1 MSKANNTKAIIFT
14 VTLFSFMVL
23 LIAGTIFYVYKD
35 PVISETVE
43 TVETV
48 ETTEATKA
56 VREKRVS
63 VYGTNDIQGK
73 IIDSSSGDK
82 TTYQYRLAYMAKIFS
97 DARTSGDYD
106 DVLLVDAGDIY
117 KGDPISNL
125 SEGAALRAA
134 FDKMGYDAVTLGTGD
149 FEWDATR
156 FATDG
161 TATIPSYELGEFSG
175 NPTIPV
181 IAANLYNTNNKSRS
195 LFTKDYVI
203 VEKAGARIALIGY
216 ISDVSSQVVSNNME
230 QFEIH
235 DDLAEFAKRV
245 KEIKAAENPTITVVV
260 AHCDAITVA
269 NAMDPADVNLV
280 VGGITNSGV
289 YGTAEN
295 GVAYMQAENDA
306 KGYAH
311 ATFVLKSDGSVKIE
325 YMTYVSIMDSELALY
340 DTSANS
346 DNFDPDVLAISRT
359 VVDSTSDAMNE
370 ALGYIDANVERSG
383 VISGRT
389 TTAGNFLTGL
399 ILEGMKGQGVVA
411 AFHNCGGMNKDLIVP
426 EDGGLYQVSASDI
439 YAIASQDYTL
449 LVYELTGE
457 ELAKQIANGFANGD
471 YGDQMSGL
479 TFEYKNNGTDTEPV
493 IEVVSITLS
502 DGTKVDVKDQK
513 TKYKVCITNYCAKV
527 AGSVFEGKKP
537 VKDEKDAPIDNQLII
552 KTLRNR
558 KSSGDVHIPTDNKPR
573 GTVASENNNNGN

>member
-14 VTLFSFMVL
+14 VTLLSVMVM

-35 PVISETVE
+35 PVISETAASE
-43 TVETV
+43 QTV
-48 ETTEATKA
+48 ETTAETKA
-56 VREKRVS
+56 VREKRIS
-63 VYGTNDIQGK
+63 VYGTSDIQGK
-73 IIDSSSGDK
+73 LIDSSSGDK
-82 TTYQYRLAYMAKIFS
+82 MTYQYRLAYMAKTFS

-161 TATIPSYELGEFSG
+161 SATIPSYELGEFTG

-181 IAANLYNTNNKSRS
+181 IASNLYNTSNKSRS

-216 ISDVSSQVVSNNME
+216 ISDVSSQVVSNNMD

-235 DDLAEFAKRV
+235 EDLAELAKRV
-245 KEIKAAENPTITVVV
+245 KEIKAAENPLITVVV
-260 AHCDAITVA
+260 AHCAADTVA
-269 NAMDPADVNLV
+269 AAMDPADVDLV
-280 VGGITNSGV
+280 VGGLTNSGV
-289 YGTAEN
+289 YGNTEN
-295 GVAYMQAENDA
+295 GVAYMQAESDA

-311 ATFVLKSDGSVKIE
+311 ATFVLKSDGTVKIE
-325 YMTYVSIMDSELALY
+325 YMTYVSIMDSAEALY

-346 DNFDPDVLAISRT
+346 ENFDPDVLAISRT

-370 ALGYIDANVERSG
+370 ALGYIDANVERSAI
-383 VISGRT
+383 ISGRT

-399 ILEGMKGQGVVA
+399 ILESMKGQGVVA
-411 AFHNCGGMNKDLIVP
+411 AFHNCGGMNKDLITL
-426 EDGGLYQVSASDI
+426 DGGLYQVSAGDI
-439 YAIASQDYTL
+439 DAVASQDYAL

-479 TFEYKNNGTDTEPV
+479 TFEYKNNGTEEEPV

-527 AGSVFEGKKP
+527 PGSVFEGKKP
-537 VKDEKDAPIDNQLII
+537 LKDEKDAPIDNQAII
-552 KTLRNR
+552 KVLRSR
-558 KSSGDVHIPTDNKPR
+558 KSGGDVHIPTDNKPR
-573 GTVASENNNNGN
+573 GTVAAETTGN

>member
-1 MSKANNTKAIIFT
+1 MSKVNNTKAIIFT
-14 VTLFSFMVL
+14 VTLLSVMVM

-35 PVISETVE
+35 PVISETAASE
-43 TVETV
+43 QTV
-48 ETTEATKA
+48 ETTAETKA
-56 VREKRVS
+56 VREKRIS
-63 VYGTNDIQGK
+63 VYGTSDIQGK
-73 IIDSSSGDK
+73 LIDSSSGDK
-82 TTYQYRLAYMAKIFS
+82 MTYQYRLAYMAKAFS

-161 TATIPSYELGEFSG
+161 SATIPSYELGEFTG

-181 IAANLYNTNNKSRS
+181 IASNLYNTSNKSRS

-216 ISDVSSQVVSNNME
+216 ISDVSSQVVSNNMD

-235 DDLAEFAKRV
+235 EDLAEFAKRV
-245 KEIKAAENPTITVVV
+245 KEIKAAENPLITVVV
-260 AHCDAITVA
+260 AHCAADTVA
-269 NAMDPADVNLV
+269 AAMDPADVDLV
-280 VGGITNSGV
+280 VGGLTNSGV
-289 YGTAEN
+289 YGNTEN
-295 GVAYMQAENDA
+295 GVAYMQAESDA

-311 ATFVLKSDGSVKIE
+311 ATFVLKSDGTVKIE
-325 YMTYVSIMDSELALY
+325 YMTYVSIMDSAEALY

-346 DNFDPDVLAISRT
+346 ENFDPDVLAISRT
-359 VVDSTSDAMNE
+359 AVDSTSDAMNE
-370 ALGYIDANVERSG
+370 ALGYIDANVERSAI
-383 VISGRT
+383 ISGRT

-399 ILEGMKGQGVVA
+399 ILESMKGQGVVA
-411 AFHNCGGMNKDLIVP
+411 AFHNCGGMNKDLITP
-426 EDGGLYQVSASDI
+426 DGGLYQVSAGDI
-439 YAIASQDYTL
+439 YAVASQDYAL

-479 TFEYKNNGTDTEPV
+479 TFEYKNNGTEEEPV

-527 AGSVFEGKKP
+527 PGSVFEGKKP
-537 VKDEKDAPIDNQLII
+537 LKDEKDAPIDNQAII
-552 KTLRNR
+552 KVLRSR
-558 KSSGDVHIPTDNKPR
+558 KSGGDVHIPTDNKPR
-573 GTVASENNNNGN
+573 GTVAAETTGN

>member
-1 MSKANNTKAIIFT
+1 MSKVNNTKAIIFT
-14 VTLFSFMVL
+14 VTLLSVMVM

-35 PVISETVE
+35 PVISETAASE
-43 TVETV
+43 QTV
-48 ETTEATKA
+48 ETTAETKA
-56 VREKRVS
+56 VREKRIS
-63 VYGTNDIQGK
+63 VYGTSDIQGK
-73 IIDSSSGDK
+73 LIDSSSGDK
-82 TTYQYRLAYMAKIFS
+82 MTYQYRLAYMAKTFS

-161 TATIPSYELGEFSG
+161 SATIPSYELGEFTG

-181 IAANLYNTNNKSRS
+181 IASNLYNTSNKSRS

-216 ISDVSSQVVSNNME
+216 ISDVSSQVVSNNMD

-235 DDLAEFAKRV
+235 EDLAELAKRV
-245 KEIKAAENPTITVVV
+245 KEIKAAENPLITVVV
-260 AHCDAITVA
+260 AHCAADTVA
-269 NAMDPADVNLV
+269 AAMDPADVDLV
-280 VGGITNSGV
+280 VGGLTNSGV
-289 YGTAEN
+289 YGNTEN
-295 GVAYMQAENDA
+295 GVAYMQAESDA

-311 ATFVLKSDGSVKIE
+311 ATFVLKSDGTVKIE
-325 YMTYVSIMDSELALY
+325 YMTYVSIMDSAEALY

-346 DNFDPDVLAISRT
+346 ENFDPDILAISRT

-370 ALGYIDANVERSG
+370 ALGYIDANVERSAI
-383 VISGRT
+383 ISGRT

-399 ILEGMKGQGVVA
+399 ILESMKGQGVVA
-411 AFHNCGGMNKDLIVP
+411 AFHNCGGMNKDLITP
-426 EDGGLYQVSASDI
+426 DGGLYQVSAGDI
-439 YAIASQDYTL
+439 YAVASQDYAL

-479 TFEYKNNGTDTEPV
+479 TFEYKNNGTEEEPV

-527 AGSVFEGKKP
+527 PGSVFEGKKP
-537 VKDEKDAPIDNQLII
+537 LKDEKDAPIDNQAII
-552 KTLRNR
+552 KVLRSR
-558 KSSGDVHIPTDNKPR
+558 KSGGDVHIPTDNKPR
-573 GTVASENNNNGN
+573 GTVAKDTEGN

>member
-14 VTLFSFMVL
+14 ITLLSFMVL
-23 LIAGTIFYVYKD
+23 LIAGTIYYVYKD
-35 PVISETVE
+35 PVLSETVE
-43 TVETV
+43 TVQTV
-48 ETTEATKA
+48 ETTVETKTL
-56 VREKRVS
+56 REKRIS

-106 DVLLVDAGDIY
+106 DVLLLDAGDIY

-149 FEWDATR
+149 FEWDANK

-161 TATIPSYELGEFSG
+161 TASIPAYELGEFTG

-181 IAANLYNTNNKSRS
+181 IAANLYNTNNKNRTLS
-195 LFTKDYVI
+195 TKDYVI

-216 ISDVSSQVVSNNME
+216 VADVTSEVVSSNMD

-235 DDLAEFAKRV
+235 GDLAEFANRV
-245 KEIKAAENPTITVVV
+245 KEIKSAEQPDITIVV
-260 AHCDAITVA
+260 AHCSAIEVA
-269 NAMDPADVNLV
+269 NAMDPADVDLV
-280 VGGITNSGV
+280 VGGHSSDGV
-289 YGTAEN
+289 YGNAEN
-295 GVAYMQAENDA
+295 GVAYMQSESDA

-311 ATFVLKSDGSVKIE
+311 ATFVLKTDGTVKIE
-325 YMTYVSIMDSELALY
+325 YMTYVSIMDSQEALY
-340 DTSANS
+340 DTSANAE
-346 DNFDPDVLAISRT
+346 NFDPDVLAISRT
-359 VVDSTSDAMNE
+359 VVDTTSEAMNE
-370 ALGYIDANVERSG
+370 AMGYIDTSVEREG
-383 VISGRT
+383 YISGRT
-389 TTAGNFLTGL
+389 TTAGNFITGL
-399 ILEGMKGQGVVA
+399 ILEGMKGNGVVA
-411 AFHNCGGMNKDLIVP
+411 AFHNGRGMNKDLMVT
-426 EDGGLYQVSASDI
+426 DGGLYQVSASDI
-439 YAIASQDYTL
+439 YSIASQDYAILT
-449 LVYELTGE
+449 YELTGE
-457 ELAKQIANGFANGD
+457 ELAKQIANGFANGE

-479 TFEYKNNGTDTEPV
+479 TFEYKNNGTEDEPV
-493 IEVVSITLS
+493 VEVVSITLS

-527 AGSVFEGKKP
+527 PGSVFEGKKP
-537 VKDEKDAPIDNQLII
+537 LKDEKDAPIDNQLII

-558 KSSGDVHIPTDNKPR
+558 RGTGDVHIPTDTKPR
-573 GTVASENNNNGN
+573 GSIAKDTAEN

>member
-1 MSKANNTKAIIFT
+1 MSKVNNTKAIIFT
-14 VTLFSFMVL
+14 VTLLSVMVM

-35 PVISETVE
+35 PVISETAASE
-43 TVETV
+43 QTV
-48 ETTEATKA
+48 ETTAETKA
-56 VREKRVS
+56 VREKRIS
-63 VYGTNDIQGK
+63 VYGTSDIQGK
-73 IIDSSSGDK
+73 LIDSSSGDK
-82 TTYQYRLAYMAKIFS
+82 MTYQYRLAYMAKTFS

-161 TATIPSYELGEFSG
+161 SATIPSYELGEFTG

-181 IAANLYNTNNKSRS
+181 IASNLYNTSNKSRS

-216 ISDVSSQVVSNNME
+216 ISDVSSQVVSNNMD

-235 DDLAEFAKRV
+235 EDLAELAKRV
-245 KEIKAAENPTITVVV
+245 KEIKAAENPLITVVV
-260 AHCDAITVA
+260 AHCAADTVA
-269 NAMDPADVNLV
+269 AAMDPADVDLV
-280 VGGITNSGV
+280 VGGLTNSGV
-289 YGTAEN
+289 YGNTEN
-295 GVAYMQAENDA
+295 GVAYMQAESDA

-311 ATFVLKSDGSVKIE
+311 ATFVLKSDGTVKIE
-325 YMTYVSIMDSELALY
+325 YMTYVSIMDSAEALY

-346 DNFDPDVLAISRT
+346 ENFDPDVLAISRS

-370 ALGYIDANVERSG
+370 ALGYIDANVERSAI
-383 VISGRT
+383 ISGRT

-399 ILEGMKGQGVVA
+399 ILESMKGQGVVA
-411 AFHNCGGMNKDLIVP
+411 AFHNCGGMNKDLITP
-426 EDGGLYQVSASDI
+426 DGGLYQVSAGDI
-439 YAIASQDYTL
+439 YAVASQDYAL

-479 TFEYKNNGTDTEPV
+479 TFEYKNNGTEEEPV

-527 AGSVFEGKKP
+527 PGSVFEGKKP
-537 VKDEKDAPIDNQLII
+537 LKDEKDAPIDNQAII
-552 KTLRNR
+552 KVLRSR
-558 KSSGDVHIPTDNKPR
+558 KSGGDVHIPTDNKPR
-573 GTVASENNNNGN
+573 GTVAAETTGN

>member
-1 MSKANNTKAIIFT
+1 MSKVNNTKAIIFT
-14 VTLFSFMVL
+14 VTLLSVMVM

-35 PVISETVE
+35 PVISETAASE
-43 TVETV
+43 QTV
-48 ETTEATKA
+48 ETTAETKA
-56 VREKRVS
+56 VREKRIS
-63 VYGTNDIQGK
+63 VYGTSDIQGK
-73 IIDSSSGDK
+73 LIDSSSGDK
-82 TTYQYRLAYMAKIFS
+82 MTYQYRLAYMAKTFS

-161 TATIPSYELGEFSG
+161 SATIPSYELGEFTG

-181 IAANLYNTNNKSRS
+181 IASNLYNTSNKSRS

-216 ISDVSSQVVSNNME
+216 ISDVSSQVVSNNMD

-235 DDLAEFAKRV
+235 EDLAELAKRV
-245 KEIKAAENPTITVVV
+245 KEIKAAENPLITVVV
-260 AHCDAITVA
+260 AHCAADTVA
-269 NAMDPADVNLV
+269 AAMDPADVDLV
-280 VGGITNSGV
+280 VGGLTNSGV
-289 YGTAEN
+289 YGNTEN
-295 GVAYMQAENDA
+295 GVAYMQAESDA

-311 ATFVLKSDGSVKIE
+311 ATFVLKSDGTVKIE
-325 YMTYVSIMDSELALY
+325 YMTYVSIMDSAEALY

-346 DNFDPDVLAISRT
+346 ENFDPDVLAISRT
-359 VVDSTSDAMNE
+359 VVDSTSDDMNE
-370 ALGYIDANVERSG
+370 ALGYIDANVERSAI
-383 VISGRT
+383 ISGRT

-399 ILEGMKGQGVVA
+399 ILESMKGQGVVA
-411 AFHNCGGMNKDLIVP
+411 AFHNCGGMNKDLITP
-426 EDGGLYQVSASDI
+426 DGGLYQVSAGDI
-439 YAIASQDYTL
+439 YAVASQDYAL

-479 TFEYKNNGTDTEPV
+479 TFEYKNNGTEEEPV

-527 AGSVFEGKKP
+527 PGSVFEGKKP
-537 VKDEKDAPIDNQLII
+537 LKDEKDAPIDNQAII
-552 KTLRNR
+552 KVLRSR
-558 KSSGDVHIPTDNKPR
+558 KSGGDVHIPTDNKPR
-573 GTVASENNNNGN
+573 GTVAAETTGN

>member
-14 VTLFSFMVL
+14 VTLLSVMVM

-35 PVISETVE
+35 PVISETVATE
-43 TVETV
+43 QTV
-48 ETTEATKA
+48 ETTAETKA
-56 VREKRVS
+56 VREKRIS
-63 VYGTNDIQGK
+63 VYGTSDIQGK
-73 IIDSSSGDK
+73 LIDSSSGDK
-82 TTYQYRLAYMAKIFS
+82 MTYQYRLAYMAKTFS

-161 TATIPSYELGEFSG
+161 SATIPSYELGEFSG
-175 NPTIPV
+175 NPSVPV
-181 IAANLYNTNNKSRS
+181 IAANLYNTSNKSRS

-216 ISDVSSQVVSNNME
+216 ISDVSSQVVSDNMD

-235 DDLAEFAKRV
+235 EDLAEFAKRV
-245 KEIKAAENPTITVVV
+245 KEIKAAEKPLITVVV
-260 AHCDAITVA
+260 AHCAADTVA
-269 NAMDPADVNLV
+269 AAMDPADVDLV
-280 VGGITNSGV
+280 VGGLTSGGV
-289 YGTAEN
+289 YGNTEN
-295 GVAYMQAENDA
+295 GVAYMQAESDA

-311 ATFVLKSDGSVKIE
+311 ATFVLKSDGTVKIE
-325 YMTYVSIMDSELALY
+325 YMTYVSIMDSEEALY

-346 DNFDPDVLAISRT
+346 ENFDPDVLAISRT

-370 ALGYIDANVERSG
+370 ALGYIDANVERSA

-399 ILEGMKGQGVVA
+399 ILESMKGQGVVA
-411 AFHNCGGMNKDLIVP
+411 AFHNCGGMNKDLVTP
-426 EDGGLYQVSASDI
+426 DGGLYQVSAGDI
-439 YAIASQDYTL
+439 YAVASQDYAL

-479 TFEYKNNGTDTEPV
+479 TFEYKNNGTEEEPV

-502 DGTKVDVKDQK
+502 DGTKVDVKDQN

-527 AGSVFEGKKP
+527 PGSVFEGKKP
-537 VKDEKDAPIDNQLII
+537 LKDEKDAPIDNQAII
-552 KTLRNR
+552 KVLRNR
-558 KSSGDVHIPTDNKPR
+558 KSGGDVHIPTDNKPR
-573 GTVASENNNNGN
+573 GTVAAETTGN

>member
-14 VTLFSFMVL
+14 VTLLSVMVM

-35 PVISETVE
+35 PVISETVAPE
-43 TVETV
+43 QTV
-48 ETTEATKA
+48 ETTAETKA
-56 VREKRVS
+56 VREKRIS
-63 VYGTNDIQGK
+63 VYGTSDIQGK

-82 TTYQYRLAYMAKIFS
+82 MTYQYRLAYMAKTFS

-161 TATIPSYELGEFSG
+161 SATIPSYELGEFSG

-181 IAANLYNTNNKSRS
+181 LASNLYNTNNKSRS

-216 ISDVSSQVVSNNME
+216 VADVSSEVVSDNMD
-230 QFEIH
+230 QFEVH
-235 DDLAEFAKRV
+235 EDLAEFAKRV
-245 KEIKAAENPTITVVV
+245 KEIKAAEQPLITVVV
-260 AHCDAITVA
+260 AHCAADTVA
-269 NAMDPADVNLV
+269 AAMDPADVDLV
-280 VGGITNSGV
+280 VGGHTGGGI
-289 YGTAEN
+289 YGNTEH
-295 GVAYMQAENDA
+295 GVAYMQAASDA

-311 ATFVLKSDGSVKIE
+311 ATIVLKSDGTVKIE
-325 YMTYVSIMDSELALY
+325 YMTYVSIMDSEQALY
-340 DTSANS
+340 DTSANA
-346 DNFDPDVLAISRT
+346 DFFDPDILAISRAA
-359 VVDSTSDAMNE
+359 VDSTSDAMNE
-370 ALGYIDANVERSG
+370 ALGYIDTNVERSG
-383 VISGRT
+383 IISGHT

-399 ILEGMKGQGVVA
+399 ILESMKGQGVVA
-411 AFHNCGGMNKDLIVP
+411 AFHNCGGMNKDLITP
-426 EDGGLYQVSASDI
+426 DGGLYQVSAGDI
-439 YAIASQDYTL
+439 YAVASQDYAL

-479 TFEYKNNGTDTEPV
+479 TFEYKNNGTEEEPV

-527 AGSVFEGKKP
+527 PGSVFEGKKP
-537 VKDEKDAPIDNQLII
+537 LKEEKDAPIDNQAII
-552 KTLRNR
+552 KVLRSR
-558 KSSGDVHIPTDNKPR
+558 KSGGDVHIPTDNKPR
-573 GTVASENNNNGN
+573 GTVAKETEGN

>member
-14 VTLFSFMVL
+14 VTLLSVMVM

-35 PVISETVE
+35 PVISETAASE
-43 TVETV
+43 QTV
-48 ETTEATKA
+48 ETTAETKA
-56 VREKRVS
+56 VREKRIS
-63 VYGTNDIQGK
+63 VYGTSDIQGK
-73 IIDSSSGDK
+73 LIDSSSGDK
-82 TTYQYRLAYMAKIFS
+82 MTYQYRLAYMAKTFS

-161 TATIPSYELGEFSG
+161 SATIPSYELGEFTG

-181 IAANLYNTNNKSRS
+181 IASNLYNTSNKSRS

-216 ISDVSSQVVSNNME
+216 ISDVSSQVVSNNMD

-235 DDLAEFAKRV
+235 EDLAELAKRV
-245 KEIKAAENPTITVVV
+245 KEIKAAENPLITVVV
-260 AHCDAITVA
+260 AHCAADTVA
-269 NAMDPADVNLV
+269 AAMDPADVDLV
-280 VGGITNSGV
+280 VGGLTNSGV
-289 YGTAEN
+289 YGNTEN
-295 GVAYMQAENDA
+295 GVAYMQAESDA

-311 ATFVLKSDGSVKIE
+311 ATFVLKSDGTVKIE
-325 YMTYVSIMDSELALY
+325 YMTYVSIMDSAEALY

-346 DNFDPDVLAISRT
+346 ENFDPDVLAISRT

-370 ALGYIDANVERSG
+370 ALGYIDANVERSAI
-383 VISGRT
+383 ISGRT

-399 ILEGMKGQGVVA
+399 ILESMKGQGVVA
-411 AFHNCGGMNKDLIVP
+411 AFHNCGGMNKDLITP
-426 EDGGLYQVSASDI
+426 DGGLYQVSAGDI
-439 YAIASQDYTL
+439 YAVASQDYAL

-479 TFEYKNNGTDTEPV
+479 TFEYKNNGTEEEPV

-527 AGSVFEGKKP
+527 PGSVFEGKKP
-537 VKDEKDAPIDNQLII
+537 LKDEKDAPIDNQAII
-552 KTLRNR
+552 KVLRSR
-558 KSSGDVHIPTDNKPR
+558 KSGGDVHIPTDNKPR
-573 GTVASENNNNGN
+573 GTVAAETTGN

>member
-1 MSKANNTKAIIFT
+1 MSKVNNTKAIIFT
-14 VTLFSFMVL
+14 VTLLSVMVM

-35 PVISETVE
+35 PVISETAASE
-43 TVETV
+43 QTV
-48 ETTEATKA
+48 ETTAETKA
-56 VREKRVS
+56 VREKRIS
-63 VYGTNDIQGK
+63 VYGTSDIQGK
-73 IIDSSSGDK
+73 LIDSSSGDK
-82 TTYQYRLAYMAKIFS
+82 MTYQYRLAYMAKTFS

-161 TATIPSYELGEFSG
+161 SATIPSYELGEFTG

-181 IAANLYNTNNKSRS
+181 IASNLYNTSNKSRS

-216 ISDVSSQVVSNNME
+216 ISDVSSQVVSNNMD

-235 DDLAEFAKRV
+235 EDLTELAKRV
-245 KEIKAAENPTITVVV
+245 KEIKAAENPLITVVV
-260 AHCDAITVA
+260 AHCAADTVA
-269 NAMDPADVNLV
+269 AAMDPADVDLV
-280 VGGITNSGV
+280 VGGLTNSGV
-289 YGTAEN
+289 YGNTEN
-295 GVAYMQAENDA
+295 GVAYMQAESDA

-311 ATFVLKSDGSVKIE
+311 ATFVLKSDGTVKIE
-325 YMTYVSIMDSELALY
+325 YMTYVSIMDSAEALY

-346 DNFDPDVLAISRT
+346 ENFDPDVLAISRT

-370 ALGYIDANVERSG
+370 ALGYIDANVERSAI
-383 VISGRT
+383 ISGRT

-399 ILEGMKGQGVVA
+399 ILESMKGQGVVA
-411 AFHNCGGMNKDLIVP
+411 AFHNCGGMNKDLITP
-426 EDGGLYQVSASDI
+426 DGGLYQVSAGDI
-439 YAIASQDYTL
+439 YAVASQDYAL

-479 TFEYKNNGTDTEPV
+479 TFEYKNNGTEEEPV

-527 AGSVFEGKKP
+527 PGSVFEGKKP
-537 VKDEKDAPIDNQLII
+537 LKDEKDAPIDNQAII
-552 KTLRNR
+552 KVLRSR
-558 KSSGDVHIPTDNKPR
+558 KSGGDVHIPTDNKPR
-573 GTVASENNNNGN
+573 GTVAAETTGN

>member
-1 MSKANNTKAIIFT
+1 MSKVNNTKAIIFT
-14 VTLFSFMVL
+14 VTLLSVMVM

-35 PVISETVE
+35 PVISETAASE
-43 TVETV
+43 QTV
-48 ETTEATKA
+48 ETTAETKA
-56 VREKRVS
+56 VREKRIS
-63 VYGTNDIQGK
+63 VYGTSDIQGK
-73 IIDSSSGDK
+73 LIDSSSGDK
-82 TTYQYRLAYMAKIFS
+82 MTYQYRLAYMAKTFS

-161 TATIPSYELGEFSG
+161 SATIPSYELGEFTG

-181 IAANLYNTNNKSRS
+181 IASNLYNTSNKSRS

-216 ISDVSSQVVSNNME
+216 ISDVSSQVVSNNMD

-235 DDLAEFAKRV
+235 EDLAELAKRV
-245 KEIKAAENPTITVVV
+245 KEIKAAENPLITVVV
-260 AHCDAITVA
+260 AHCAADTVA
-269 NAMDPADVNLV
+269 AAMDPADVDLV
-280 VGGITNSGV
+280 VGGLTNSGV
-289 YGTAEN
+289 YGNTEN
-295 GVAYMQAENDA
+295 GVAYMQAESDA

-311 ATFVLKSDGSVKIE
+311 ATFVLKSDGTVKIE
-325 YMTYVSIMDSELALY
+325 YMTYVSIMDSAEALY

-346 DNFDPDVLAISRT
+346 ENFDPDVLAISRT
-359 VVDSTSDAMNE
+359 AVDSTSDAMNE
-370 ALGYIDANVERSG
+370 ALGYIDANVERSAI
-383 VISGRT
+383 ISGRT

-399 ILEGMKGQGVVA
+399 ILESMKGQGVVA
-411 AFHNCGGMNKDLIVP
+411 AFHNCGGMNKDLITP
-426 EDGGLYQVSASDI
+426 DGGLYQVSAGDI
-439 YAIASQDYTL
+439 YAVASQDYAL

-479 TFEYKNNGTDTEPV
+479 TFEYKNNGTEEEPV

-527 AGSVFEGKKP
+527 PGSVFEGKKP
-537 VKDEKDAPIDNQLII
+537 LKDEKDAPIDNQAII
-552 KTLRNR
+552 KVLRSR
-558 KSSGDVHIPTDNKPR
+558 KSGGDVHIPTDNKPR
-573 GTVASENNNNGN
+573 GTVAAETTGN

>member
-1 MSKANNTKAIIFT
+1 MSKVNNTKAIIFT
-14 VTLFSFMVL
+14 VTLLSVMVM

-35 PVISETVE
+35 PVISETAASE
-43 TVETV
+43 QTV
-48 ETTEATKA
+48 ETTAETKA
-56 VREKRVS
+56 VREKRIS
-63 VYGTNDIQGK
+63 VYGTSDIQGK
-73 IIDSSSGDK
+73 LIDSSSGDK
-82 TTYQYRLAYMAKIFS
+82 MTYQYRLAYMAKTFS

-161 TATIPSYELGEFSG
+161 SATIPSYELGEFTG

-181 IAANLYNTNNKSRS
+181 IASNLYNTSNKSRS

-216 ISDVSSQVVSNNME
+216 ISDVSSQVVSNNMD

-235 DDLAEFAKRV
+235 EDLAELAKRV
-245 KEIKAAENPTITVVV
+245 KEIKAAENPLITVVV
-260 AHCDAITVA
+260 AHCAADTVA
-269 NAMDPADVNLV
+269 AAMDPADVDLV
-280 VGGITNSGV
+280 VGGLTNSGV
-289 YGTAEN
+289 YGNTEN
-295 GVAYMQAENDA
+295 GVAYMQAESDA

-311 ATFVLKSDGSVKIE
+311 ATFVLKSDGTVKIE
-325 YMTYVSIMDSELALY
+325 YMTYVSIMDSAEALY

-346 DNFDPDVLAISRT
+346 ENFDPDVLAISRT
-359 VVDSTSDAMNE
+359 VVESTSDAMNE
-370 ALGYIDANVERSG
+370 ALGYIDANVERSAI
-383 VISGRT
+383 ISGRT

-399 ILEGMKGQGVVA
+399 ILESMKGQGVVA
-411 AFHNCGGMNKDLIVP
+411 AFHNCGGMNKDLITP
-426 EDGGLYQVSASDI
+426 DGGLYQVSAGDI
-439 YAIASQDYTL
+439 YAVASQDYAL

-479 TFEYKNNGTDTEPV
+479 TFEYKNNGTEEEPV

-527 AGSVFEGKKP
+527 PGSVFEGKKP
-537 VKDEKDAPIDNQLII
+537 LKDEKDAPIDNQAII
-552 KTLRNR
+552 KVLRSR
-558 KSSGDVHIPTDNKPR
+558 KSGGDVHIPTDNKPR
-573 GTVASENNNNGN
+573 GTVAAETTGN

>member
-1 MSKANNTKAIIFT
+1 MSKVNNTKAIIFT
-14 VTLFSFMVL
+14 VTLLSVMVM

-35 PVISETVE
+35 PVISETAASE
-43 TVETV
+43 QTV
-48 ETTEATKA
+48 ETTAETKA
-56 VREKRVS
+56 VREKRIS
-63 VYGTNDIQGK
+63 VYGTSDIQGK
-73 IIDSSSGDK
+73 LIDSSSGDK
-82 TTYQYRLAYMAKIFS
+82 MTYQYRLAYMAKTFS

-161 TATIPSYELGEFSG
+161 SATIPSYELGEFTG

-181 IAANLYNTNNKSRS
+181 IASNLYNTSNKSRS

-216 ISDVSSQVVSNNME
+216 ISDVSSQVVSNNMD

-235 DDLAEFAKRV
+235 EDLTELAKRV
-245 KEIKAAENPTITVVV
+245 KEIKAAENPLITVVV
-260 AHCDAITVA
+260 AHCAADTVA
-269 NAMDPADVNLV
+269 AAMDPADVDLV
-280 VGGITNSGV
+280 VGGLTNSGV
-289 YGTAEN
+289 YGNTEN
-295 GVAYMQAENDA
+295 GVAYMQAESDA

-311 ATFVLKSDGSVKIE
+311 ATFVLKSDGTVKIE
-325 YMTYVSIMDSELALY
+325 YMTYVSIMDSAEALY

-346 DNFDPDVLAISRT
+346 ENFDPDVLAISRT
-359 VVDSTSDAMNE
+359 AVDSTSDAMNE
-370 ALGYIDANVERSG
+370 ALGYIDANVERSAI
-383 VISGRT
+383 ISGRT

-399 ILEGMKGQGVVA
+399 ILESMKGQGVVA
-411 AFHNCGGMNKDLIVP
+411 AFHNCGGMNKDLITP
-426 EDGGLYQVSASDI
+426 DGGLYQVSAGDI
-439 YAIASQDYTL
+439 YAVASQDYAL

-479 TFEYKNNGTDTEPV
+479 TFEYKNNGTEEEPV

-527 AGSVFEGKKP
+527 PGSVFEGKKP
-537 VKDEKDAPIDNQLII
+537 LKDEKDAPIDNQAII
-552 KTLRNR
+552 KVLRSR
-558 KSSGDVHIPTDNKPR
+558 KSGGDVHIPTDNKPR
-573 GTVASENNNNGN
+573 GTVAAETTGN

>member
-1 MSKANNTKAIIFT
+1 MSKVNNTKAIIFT
-14 VTLFSFMVL
+14 VTLLSVMVM

-35 PVISETVE
+35 PVISETAASE
-43 TVETV
+43 QTV
-48 ETTEATKA
+48 ETTAETKA
-56 VREKRVS
+56 VREKRIS
-63 VYGTNDIQGK
+63 VYGTSDIQGK
-73 IIDSSSGDK
+73 LIDSSSGDK
-82 TTYQYRLAYMAKIFS
+82 MTYQYRLAYMAKTFS

-161 TATIPSYELGEFSG
+161 SATIPSYELGEFTG

-181 IAANLYNTNNKSRS
+181 IASNLYNTSNKSRS

-216 ISDVSSQVVSNNME
+216 ISDVSSQVVSNNMD

-235 DDLAEFAKRV
+235 EDLAELAKRV
-245 KEIKAAENPTITVVV
+245 KEIKAAENPLITVVV
-260 AHCDAITVA
+260 AHCAADTVA
-269 NAMDPADVNLV
+269 AAMDPADVDLV
-280 VGGITNSGV
+280 VGGLTNGGV
-289 YGTAEN
+289 YGNTEN
-295 GVAYMQAENDA
+295 GVAYMQAESDA

-311 ATFVLKSDGSVKIE
+311 ATFVLKSDGTVKIE
-325 YMTYVSIMDSELALY
+325 YMTYVSIMDSAEALY

-346 DNFDPDVLAISRT
+346 ENFDPDVLAISRT
-359 VVDSTSDAMNE
+359 AVDSTSDAMNE
-370 ALGYIDANVERSG
+370 ALGYIDANVERSAI
-383 VISGRT
+383 ISGRT

-399 ILEGMKGQGVVA
+399 ILESMKGQGVVA
-411 AFHNCGGMNKDLIVP
+411 AFHNCGGMNKDLITP
-426 EDGGLYQVSASDI
+426 DGGLYQVSAGDI
-439 YAIASQDYTL
+439 YAVASQDYAL

-479 TFEYKNNGTDTEPV
+479 TFEYKNNGTEEEPV

-527 AGSVFEGKKP
+527 PGSVFEGKKP
-537 VKDEKDAPIDNQLII
+537 LKDEKDAPIDNQAII
-552 KTLRNR
+552 KVLRSR
-558 KSSGDVHIPTDNKPR
+558 KSGGDVHIPTDNKPR
-573 GTVASENNNNGN
+573 GTVAAETTGN

>member
-1 MSKANNTKAIIFT
+1 MSKANNTKAIVFT
-14 VTLFSFMVL
+14 ITLLSFMAL
-23 LIAGTIFYVYKD
+23 LIAGTIIYVYKD

-43 TVETV
+43 TVQTV
-48 ETTEATKA
+48 ETTVETKA
-56 VREKRVS
+56 LREKRIS

-106 DVLLVDAGDIY
+106 DVLLLDAGDIY

-161 TATIPSYELGEFSG
+161 TASIPSYEIGEFSG

-181 IAANLYNTNNKSRS
+181 IAANLYNTTNKNRTLS
-195 LFTKDYVI
+195 TKDYVI
-203 VEKAGARIALIGY
+203 VDKAGYRVALIGY
-216 ISDVSSQVVSNNME
+216 VADVASEVVSSNMD

-235 DDLAEFAKRV
+235 GDLAEFAKRV
-245 KEIKAAENPTITVVV
+245 KEIKSTEQPDITIVV
-260 AHCDAITVA
+260 AHCSADEVA

-280 VGGITNSGV
+280 IGGHATDGI
-289 YGTAEN
+289 YGNAEN
-295 GVAYMQAENDA
+295 GVAYMQAESDA

-311 ATFVLKSDGSVKIE
+311 ATFVLKTDGTVKIE
-325 YMTYVSIMDSELALY
+325 YMTYVSIMDSQEALY

-346 DNFDPDVLAISRT
+346 ENFDPDVLAISRA
-359 VVDSTSDAMNE
+359 VVDSTSEAMNE
-370 ALGYIDANVERSG
+370 AMGYIDTSVQRDSI
-383 VISGRT
+383 ISGRT
-389 TTAGNFLTGL
+389 TASGNFITGL
-399 ILEGMKGQGVVA
+399 ILEGMKGSGVVA
-411 AFHNCGGMNKDLIVP
+411 AFHNGGGMNKDLVVA
-426 EDGGLYQVSASDI
+426 DGGLYQVSASDI
-439 YAIASQDYTL
+439 YAIASQDYAILT
-449 LVYELTGE
+449 YELTGE

-479 TFEYKNNGTDTEPV
+479 TFEYKNNGTDDEPV

-513 TKYKVCITNYCAKV
+513 TKYKICITNYCAKIP
-527 AGSVFEGKKP
+527 GSVFEGKKP
-537 VKDEKDAPIDNQLII
+537 LKDEKDAPIDNQLII

-558 KSSGDVHIPTDNKPR
+558 RGNGDVHIPTDTKPR
-573 GTVASENNNNGN
+573 GTVAKDTTEN

>member
-1 MSKANNTKAIIFT
+1 MSKVNNTKAIIFT
-14 VTLFSFMVL
+14 VTLLSVMVM

-35 PVISETVE
+35 PVISETAASE
-43 TVETV
+43 QTV
-48 ETTEATKA
+48 ETTAETKA
-56 VREKRVS
+56 VREKRIS
-63 VYGTNDIQGK
+63 VYGTSDIQGK
-73 IIDSSSGDK
+73 LIDSSSGDK
-82 TTYQYRLAYMAKIFS
+82 MTYQYRLAYMAKTFS

-161 TATIPSYELGEFSG
+161 SATIPSYELGEFTG

-181 IAANLYNTNNKSRS
+181 IASNLYNTSNKSRS

-216 ISDVSSQVVSNNME
+216 ISDVSSQVVSNNMD

-235 DDLAEFAKRV
+235 EDLAELAKRV
-245 KEIKAAENPTITVVV
+245 KEIKAAENPLITVVV
-260 AHCDAITVA
+260 AHCAADTVA
-269 NAMDPADVNLV
+269 AAMDPADVDLV
-280 VGGITNSGV
+280 VGGLTNGGV
-289 YGTAEN
+289 YGNTEN
-295 GVAYMQAENDA
+295 GVAYMQAESDA

-311 ATFVLKSDGSVKIE
+311 ATFVLKSDGTVKIE
-325 YMTYVSIMDSELALY
+325 YMTYVSIMDSAEALY
-340 DTSANS
+340 DTSANTE
-346 DNFDPDVLAISRT
+346 NFDPDVLAISRT
-359 VVDSTSDAMNE
+359 AVDSTSDAMNE
-370 ALGYIDANVERSG
+370 ALGYIDANVERSAI
-383 VISGRT
+383 ISGRT

-399 ILEGMKGQGVVA
+399 ILESMKGQGVVA
-411 AFHNCGGMNKDLIVP
+411 AFHNCGGMNKDLITP
-426 EDGGLYQVSASDI
+426 DGGLYQVSAGDI
-439 YAIASQDYTL
+439 YAVASQDYAL

-479 TFEYKNNGTDTEPV
+479 TFEYKNNGTEEEPV

-527 AGSVFEGKKP
+527 PGSVFEGKKP
-537 VKDEKDAPIDNQLII
+537 LKDEKDAPIDNQAII
-552 KTLRNR
+552 KVLRSR
-558 KSSGDVHIPTDNKPR
+558 KSGGDVHIPTDNKPR
-573 GTVASENNNNGN
+573 GTVAAETTGN

>member
-14 VTLFSFMVL
+14 VTLLSVMVM

-35 PVISETVE
+35 PVISETAASE
-43 TVETV
+43 QTV
-48 ETTEATKA
+48 ETTAETKA
-56 VREKRVS
+56 VREKRIS
-63 VYGTNDIQGK
+63 VYGTSDIQGK
-73 IIDSSSGDK
+73 LIDSSSGDK
-82 TTYQYRLAYMAKIFS
+82 MTYQYRLAYMAKTFS

-161 TATIPSYELGEFSG
+161 SATIPSYELGEFTG

-181 IAANLYNTNNKSRS
+181 IASNLYNTSNKSRS

-216 ISDVSSQVVSNNME
+216 ISDVSSQVVSNNMD

-235 DDLAEFAKRV
+235 EDLAELAKRV
-245 KEIKAAENPTITVVV
+245 KEIKAAENPLITVVV
-260 AHCDAITVA
+260 AHCAADTVA
-269 NAMDPADVNLV
+269 AAMDPADVDLV
-280 VGGITNSGV
+280 VGGLTNSGV
-289 YGTAEN
+289 YGNTEN
-295 GVAYMQAENDA
+295 GVAYMQAESDA

-311 ATFVLKSDGSVKIE
+311 ATFVLKSDGTVKIE
-325 YMTYVSIMDSELALY
+325 YMTYVSIMDSAEALY

-346 DNFDPDVLAISRT
+346 ENFDPDVLAISRT
-359 VVDSTSDAMNE
+359 AVDSTSDAMNE
-370 ALGYIDANVERSG
+370 ALGYIDANVERSAI
-383 VISGRT
+383 ISGRT

-399 ILEGMKGQGVVA
+399 ILESMKGQGVVA
-411 AFHNCGGMNKDLIVP
+411 AFHNCGGMNKDLITP
-426 EDGGLYQVSASDI
+426 DGGLYQVSAGDI
-439 YAIASQDYTL
+439 YAVASQDYAL

-479 TFEYKNNGTDTEPV
+479 TFEYKNNGTEEEPV

-527 AGSVFEGKKP
+527 PGSVFEGKKP
-537 VKDEKDAPIDNQLII
+537 LKDEKDAPIDNQAII
-552 KTLRNR
+552 KVLRSR
-558 KSSGDVHIPTDNKPR
+558 KSGGDVHIPTDNKPR
-573 GTVASENNNNGN
+573 GTVAAETTGN

>member
-1 MSKANNTKAIIFT
+1 MSKVNNTKAIIFT
-14 VTLFSFMVL
+14 VTLLSVMVM

-35 PVISETVE
+35 PVISETAASE
-43 TVETV
+43 QTV
-48 ETTEATKA
+48 ETTAETKA
-56 VREKRVS
+56 VREKRIS
-63 VYGTNDIQGK
+63 VYGTSDIQGK
-73 IIDSSSGDK
+73 LIDSSSGDK
-82 TTYQYRLAYMAKIFS
+82 MTYQYRLAYMAKTFS

-161 TATIPSYELGEFSG
+161 SATIPSYELGEFTG

-181 IAANLYNTNNKSRS
+181 IASNLYNTSNKSRS

-216 ISDVSSQVVSNNME
+216 ISDVSSQVVSNNMD

-235 DDLAEFAKRV
+235 EDLAELAKRV
-245 KEIKAAENPTITVVV
+245 KEIKAAENPLITVVV
-260 AHCDAITVA
+260 AHCAADTVA
-269 NAMDPADVNLV
+269 AAMDPADVDLV
-280 VGGITNSGV
+280 VGGLTNSGV
-289 YGTAEN
+289 YGNTEN
-295 GVAYMQAENDA
+295 GVAYMQAESDA

-311 ATFVLKSDGSVKIE
+311 ATFVLKSDGTVKIE
-325 YMTYVSIMDSELALY
+325 YMTYVSIMDSAEALY

-346 DNFDPDVLAISRT
+346 ENFDPDVLAISRT

-370 ALGYIDANVERSG
+370 ALGYIDANVERSAI
-383 VISGRT
+383 ISGRT

-399 ILEGMKGQGVVA
+399 ILESMKGQGVVA
-411 AFHNCGGMNKDLIVP
+411 AFHNCGGMNKDLITP
-426 EDGGLYQVSASDI
+426 DGGLYQVSAGDI
-439 YAIASQDYTL
+439 YAVASQDYAL

-479 TFEYKNNGTDTEPV
+479 TFEYKNNGTEEEPV

-527 AGSVFEGKKP
+527 PGSVFEGKKP
-537 VKDEKDAPIDNQLII
+537 LKDEKDAPIDNQAII
-552 KTLRNR
+552 KVLRSR
-558 KSSGDVHIPTDNKPR
+558 KSGGDVHIPTDNKPR
-573 GTVASENNNNGN
+573 GTVAAETTGN